1 MTGRAEPGCQCS
13 IYWLEIRG
21 GFMSKM
27 TEIFAVC
34 CIFIFF
40 CLGSFCSISSGK
52 EEIDVKVKGQMMSAE
67 LQGVS
72 LRLVLEKLEREK
84 GIWFKGDESVLE
96 EKVSIRFEDLP
107 LQEGLRRILSDINH
121 VLVFD
126 GDNGVV
132 GLFILGKK
140 DRGNSVA
147 RDGAVATEKGSPS
160 LPIGE
165 AKTSKY
171 PFEAFSDPR
180 PSDNPT
186 KSSPENPFTKSISP
200 SPENPFADPF
210 GAFRDPQ
217 RGRIGEN

>member
-1 MTGRAEPGCQCS
+1 
-13 IYWLEIRG
+13 
-21 GFMSKM
+21 
-27 TEIFAVC
+27 
-34 CIFIFF
+34 
-40 CLGSFCSISSGK
+40 
-52 EEIDVKVKGQMMSAE
+52 MSAE

-96 EKVSIRFEDLP
+96 EEVSIRFKDLP
-107 LQEGLRRILSDINH
+107 LYEGLRRILSHINH

-126 GDNGVV
+126 GDNGLV

-147 RDGAVATEKGSPS
+147 RDAAVATEKGSPS

-165 AKTSKY
+165 AKASKY

-186 KSSPENPFTKSISP
+186 KSSPENPFTKNVSP
-200 SPENPFADPF
+200 SAENPFADPF
-210 GAFRDPQ
+210 EAFRDPQ